1 MAATSRAVPAVPLLP
16 EAFTLSARRA
26 LARADPRMAELMRRV
41 GPFRL
46 ELQPLH
52 SPFEAL
58 ARSIV
63 YQQLHGRAAATI
75 FGRLCDRVGKGPDF
89 TPDALL
95 SVPDPALREAGLS
108 SNKAAALKDLANKT
122 REGAVPT
129 LDEVHRLGDAEL
141 IERFTQVRGIGQW
154 TVEMLLIF
162 RLGRP
167 DVLPVDDFA
176 IRKGYM
182 LMRGLKESPKPREVL
197 EYGERWR
204 PWRTVASWYLWRSL
218 DQPEVVQ
225 GASGMAE
232 SKRPQSPQARRSK
245 ARTSSSATG
254 RKSP

>member
-1 MAATSRAVPAVPLLP
+1 MSATSRAVAAVPLLP
-16 EAFTLSARRA
+16 EAFTPAARRA
-26 LARADPRMAELMRRV
+26 LGRADPHLAELMRRV

-46 ELQPLH
+46 ELRPLH
-52 SPFEAL
+52 SPFAAL
-58 ARSIV
+58 AESIV

-75 FGRLCDRVGKGPDF
+75 FGRLCERVGKGPGF
-89 TPDALL
+89 TPEALL
-95 SVPDPALREAGLS
+95 ATPDTALREAGLS
-108 SNKAAALKDLANKT
+108 AAKAAAVKDLARKT

-129 LDEVHRLGDAEL
+129 LAEVRRLSDAEL

-176 IRKGYM
+176 IRKGFM
-182 LMRGLKESPKPREVL
+182 LMRGLEESPRPREVL

-218 DQPEVVQ
+218 DTPAAQETSSVA
-225 GASGMAE
+225 ASR
-232 SKRPQSPQARRSK
+232 RPQSPQARRSK
-245 ARTSSSATG
+245 PRTSSSVTG